1 MRDNRI
7 FAVHDPGIIPALV
20 KHAGVGTDDRG
31 KINCPSH
38 CALVRT
44 DNRDVIPI
52 DGEIRDSQHQ
62 GTEKLVGRKE
72 IIKVSERRDAL
83 DPGVMG
89 VKGNEIV
96 DAHINQLAEH
106 QRTVQ

>member
-20 KHAGVGTDDRG
+20 EHAGVGADDRG
-31 KINCPSH
+31 KINCTSH

-62 GTEKLVGRKE
+62 GAEKLVGRKE
-72 IIKVSERRDAL
+72 IIKVGERRDAL
-83 DPGVMG
+83 NPRIMG
-89 VKGNEIV
+89 IKGDEIV
-96 DAHINQLAEH
+96 NAHIDQLAEH
-106 QRTVQ
+106 QCTVQ